1 MQVAKNTW
9 EHAMTSASGATDA
22 WVGQEAVVPR
32 GKAFAIR
39 DLERRCFRW
48 LGG

>member
-1 MQVAKNTW
+1 
-9 EHAMTSASGATDA
+9 MTSALGATDA
-22 WVGQEAVVPR
+22 WVGHESAVVPR